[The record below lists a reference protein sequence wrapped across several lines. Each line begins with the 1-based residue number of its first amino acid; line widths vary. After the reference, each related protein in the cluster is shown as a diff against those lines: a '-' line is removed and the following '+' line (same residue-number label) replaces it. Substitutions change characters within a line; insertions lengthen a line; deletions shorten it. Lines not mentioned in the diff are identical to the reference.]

1 MYVRDKLNEALQV
14 KIELLEKK
22 KEEEQKELKLIEKM
36 TKKEK
41 EKHQKDQERKNN
53 PVYGMNKKKKK
64 TFQEQEREL
73 HEAYQ
78 ILLAEHYR
86 KVKSRT
92 KQKLRTINIMKTV
105 STKTAFPEEQSDD
118 NLHEFARFALEDKKK
133 KNKEGQLTEYL
144 VVV

>member
-41 EKHQKDQERKNN
+41 EKHQKEQERKNN

-105 STKTAFPEEQSDD
+105 ATKTTFPEEQSDD
-118 NLHEFARFALEDKKK
+118 NLHEFARFALEDKKR
-133 KNKEGQLTEYL
+133 KNKQGQLTEYL